1 MAKKNIYP
9 ISLLWTLA
17 LFVSFPMTT
26 WAAKAPQEIAGI
38 ALGSRVDSYPHITE
52 SNFMKEVVIKDWHG
66 FRKGTISYGVCEYK
80 GEILKINMKYEDKS
94 ERFYKTLLKKYRQE
108 FGPADSWNGD
118 SFGIVHIWKWNFT
131 DEAQNR
137 VSLSLQFNKK
147 NVNETVGNL
156 VRLSYPDKINQERLC
171 FNQMFGQNTS
181 QKKDQ
186 QKTDW
191 SFLIPR

>member
-1 MAKKNIYP
+1 MTKKNVYTIC
-9 ISLLWTLA
+9 LLWTLGLCIGFTLPVLA
-17 LFVSFPMTT
+17 GQ
-26 WAAKAPQEIAGI
+26 APKEIAGI

-52 SNFMKEVVIKDWHG
+52 SNFMKEVLVKNWHG

-94 ERFYKTLLKKYRQE
+94 EGFYKTLLKKYRHK

-118 SFGIVHIWKWNFT
+118 SFGIVHIWKWRFT
-131 DEAQNR
+131 DEQENR

-147 NVNETVGNL
+147 NVNETVGN
-156 VRLSYPDKINQERLC
+156 VVKLSYPDKMNNERIC
-171 FNQMFGQNTS
+171 FNQMFGNDEQL
-181 QKKDQ
+181 QKDQ
-186 QKTDW
+186 QTTDW